1 MNIDLVVRYFGM
13 FFPFVLDMINKIDHL
28 NELTFSVLLGFIMR
42 VVSNLSG
49 LKDLDIGL
57 LLLLWWL
64 LMDVVI

>member
-1 MNIDLVVRYFGM
+1 MKIDLVVRYFGM
-13 FFPFVLDMINKIDHL
+13 FFPFVLDLINKIDHL

-57 LLLLWWL
+57 LLLLWL